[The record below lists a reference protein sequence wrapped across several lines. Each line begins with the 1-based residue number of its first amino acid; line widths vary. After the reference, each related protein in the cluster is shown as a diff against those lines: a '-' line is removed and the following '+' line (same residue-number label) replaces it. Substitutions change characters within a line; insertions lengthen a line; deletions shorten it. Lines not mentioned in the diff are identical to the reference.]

1 MKKLYRSKTNRVI
14 EGIIGGLGEYF
25 GVDPV
30 VLRLLFVLLT
40 VFTGFLPGIIGYVVA
55 ILIIPEAPTGVSTPS

>member
-55 ILIIPEAPTGVSTPS
+55 IVIIT